1 MYICFVKAYVI
12 IWILLGVCMF
22 SCQTRQDDLL
32 QEKLQQAERYIALGD
47 YEEAVWILKQ
57 AEEHIDRPSQVSAQ
71 IFFAL
76 SRLNHDGGDYEKA
89 IYYQGKAQAILRQ
102 LPRESS
108 FALLKKNDRYDI
120 ERAKGWELKGQSE
133 RAESLYT
140 RVIQTMPEDAYFA
153 YHNLASL
160 YDRTS
165 RTELA
170 DSLYQVALQVGNF
183 SLRQA
188 VSQTLYHRYLQ
199 RKDTTAAIIHLRR
212 YAALM
217 DSLTY
222 VSGKEKILSIQA
234 RYDQEMALRK
244 KLEMQRNYLL
254 LFIVTSILAGAIVY
268 GWRKKVRKE
277 REDSR
282 NALLAQQ
289 EITQEKEVK
298 INQLKAI
305 QGLRKEDVSLTREQ
319 ITAFDYFVHFKETP
333 TRYSAKEDR
342 EKLACW
348 LDMAHRGFATRLGA
362 AFPDLTPRELDI
374 CYLYRLGYSV
384 GDIKDILGMAQIN
397 SVTKAISRTCSK
409 LHLDSGQKSL
419 SEFILNF

>member
-76 SRLNHDGGDYEKA
+76 SRLNHEGGDYEKA
-89 IYYQGKAQAILRQ
+89 IHYQGKAQAILRQ
-102 LPRESS
+102 LPPESS
-108 FALLKKNDRYDI
+108 LVMPKTNERYDI
-120 ERAKGWELKGQSE
+120 GWAKGWELNGQTE
-133 RAESLYT
+133 RAESLYI
-140 RVIQTMPEDAYFA
+140 RVIQAMPEDAYFA
-153 YHNLASL
+153 YYNLASL

-170 DSLYQVALQVGNF
+170 DSLFQVALQTGNL

-199 RKDTTAAIIHLRR
+199 RKDTTAAIIHLRH

-222 VSGKEKILSIQA
+222 VPGKEKILSIQA
-234 RYDQEMALRK
+234 RYDQEMAVRK

-254 LFIVTSILAGAIVY
+254 LFIVTSILAGTIAY
-268 GWRKKVRKE
+268 GWRKKVSKE
-277 REDSR
+277 REASR

-333 TRYSAKEDR
+333 TSYSAKEDR

-348 LDMAHRGFATRLGA
+348 LDMAHNDFATRLNES
-362 AFPDLTPRELDI
+362 FPNLTPRELDI
-374 CYLYRLGYSV
+374 CYLHRLGYSV
-384 GDIKDILGMAQIN
+384 WEIKEILGMAQLN

-409 LHLDSGQKSL
+409 LQLDSGQKSL

>member
-1 MYICFVKAYVI
+1 MF
-12 IWILLGVCMF
+12 LGVCLF
-22 SCQTRQDDLL
+22 SGQTRQDNLL
-32 QEKLQQAERYIALGD
+32 QEKLQQAEGHMATGD
-47 YEEAVWILKQ
+47 YEEAVWVLKQ
-57 AEEHIDRPSQVSAQ
+57 AEEHIDRPNEVSAQ
-71 IFFAL
+71 IYFAL
-76 SRLNHDGGDYEKA
+76 SRLNHEGGDYEKA
-89 IYYQGKAQAILRQ
+89 IHYQGKAQAILRQ
-102 LPRESS
+102 LPPESS
-108 FALLKKNDRYDI
+108 FVLLQANGRYDI
-120 ERAKGWELKGQSE
+120 ERAKGWELNGQTE
-133 RAESLYT
+133 RAESLYI
-140 RVIQTMPEDAYFA
+140 RVIQAMPEDAYFA
-153 YHNLASL
+153 YYNLASL

-170 DSLYQVALQVGNF
+170 DSLYQVALQMGNF

-199 RKDTTAAIIHLRR
+199 RKDTTAAIIHLRH

-222 VSGKEKILSIQA
+222 VPGKGKILSIQA
-234 RYDQEMALRK
+234 RYDQEMATRK

-333 TRYSAKEDR
+333 TSYSAKEDR

-348 LDMAHRGFATRLGA
+348 LDMAHNDFATRLNES
-362 AFPDLTPRELDI
+362 FPNLTPREQDI
-374 CYLYRLGYSV
+374 CYLHRLGYSV
-384 GDIKDILGMAQIN
+384 WEIKEILGLAQLN

-409 LHLDSGQKSL
+409 LKLDSGQKCL

>member
-76 SRLNHDGGDYEKA
+76 SRLNHEGGDYEKA
-89 IYYQGKAQAILRQ
+89 IHYQGKAQAILRQ
-102 LPRESS
+102 LPPESS
-108 FALLKKNDRYDI
+108 LVMPKTNERYDI
-120 ERAKGWELKGQSE
+120 GWAKGWELNGQTE
-133 RAESLYT
+133 RAESLYI
-140 RVIQTMPEDAYFA
+140 RVIQAMPEDAYFA
-153 YHNLASL
+153 YYNLASL
-160 YDRTS
+160 YDGTS

-170 DSLYQVALQVGNF
+170 DSLYQVALQMGNF

-188 VSQTLYHRYLQ
+188 VSQTLYHRDLQ
-199 RKDTTAAIIHLRR
+199 RKDTAAAIIHLRH

-222 VSGKEKILSIQA
+222 VPGKEKILSIQA
-234 RYDQEMALRK
+234 RYDQEMAVRK
-244 KLEMQRNYLL
+244 KVEMQRNYLL

-289 EITQEKEVK
+289 EITQEKEFK

-333 TRYSAKEDR
+333 TSYSAKEDR

-348 LDMAHRGFATRLGA
+348 LDMAHNDFATRLNES
-362 AFPDLTPRELDI
+362 FPNLTPRELDI
-374 CYLYRLGYSV
+374 CYLHRLGYSV
-384 GDIKDILGMAQIN
+384 WEIKEILGMAQLN

-409 LHLDSGQKSL
+409 LQLDSGQKSL